1 MATAERMLTRDGPL
15 VYGRP
20 FLSVAIA
27 PVVGAMSIA
36 MVLSW
41 WLASAGSSSVGAST
55 SVAPLNGAA
64 LEPAVNLPALT
75 LTRSD
80 GGTFTS
86 ADTHGR
92 TSLFFFGYTHCADV
106 CPLTLA
112 EFAQIRRALGN
123 DAAGVDMYFV
133 TLDPARDT
141 LPWMRTYVA
150 NFPGVTGLIGSDV
163 QLALAQAV
171 FNVVAARRDLRN
183 GDYALEH
190 TAAMY
195 LVNSASQ
202 IQLAYPY
209 GTASDDIVSD
219 LHRLLL

>member
-1 MATAERMLTRDGPL
+1 
-15 VYGRP
+15 
-20 FLSVAIA
+20 
-27 PVVGAMSIA
+27 
-36 MVLSW
+36 
-41 WLASAGSSSVGAST
+41 
-55 SVAPLNGAA
+55 
-64 LEPAVNLPALT
+64 
-75 LTRSD
+75 
-80 GGTFTS
+80 
-86 ADTHGR
+86 
-92 TSLFFFGYTHCADV
+92 V

-163 QLALAQAV
+163 QLALAQAA